1 MKPTFRSRIRNAL
14 RRSQRPVQPRESR
27 MYILVRADLPAG
39 LQAAQACHAASYLAA
54 SDPLALYQH
63 PTTIVLAVDNLDELQ
78 LHKERH
84 IGKKGAPEGFLFR
97 EPDLGGE
104 ATAFA
109 CYTEGY
115 EYDHLPLALK
125 ESNGI

>member
-1 MKPTFRSRIRNAL
+1 MRVTAFIRNAL
-14 RRSQRPVQPRESR
+14 RRSQRPVQPREPR

-63 PTTIVLAVDNLDELQ
+63 PTTIVLAVEDEDDLY
-78 LHKERH
+78 LNIGRH
-84 IGKKGAPEGFLFR
+84 VRQPWDPEGRVFR
-97 EPDLGGE
+97 EPDLGGQ

-109 CYTEGY
+109 CYTDGR

-125 ESNGI
+125 EMA